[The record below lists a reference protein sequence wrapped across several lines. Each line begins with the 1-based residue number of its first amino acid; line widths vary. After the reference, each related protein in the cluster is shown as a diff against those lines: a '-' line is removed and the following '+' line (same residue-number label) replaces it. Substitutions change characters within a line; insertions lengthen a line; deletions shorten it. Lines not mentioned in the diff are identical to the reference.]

1 MGERKE
7 EKYQSKGEVRGPQQ
21 YPDAIGKLPLA
32 FLMIGESR
40 NLIQI
45 SEHGSNRDL
54 AIGMDQ
60 KEPSVKRRPL
70 CVQAKTEYQER
81 KFSDMYRDRSLC
93 KDLNQGQRIVIK
105 RRRRGLIEQFTQISS
120 ARFALKA
127 PVLFA
132 SDLHGRAGRMFGGGG
147 ILGDILVVV

>member
-1 MGERKE
+1 M
-7 EKYQSKGEVRGPQQ
+7 QVRVQ
-21 YPDAIGKLPLA
+21 
-32 FLMIGESR
+32 
-40 NLIQI
+40 
-45 SEHGSNRDL
+45 
-54 AIGMDQ
+54 
-60 KEPSVKRRPL
+60 
-70 CVQAKTEYQER
+70 VQAKTEYQER

-132 SDLHGRAGRMFGGGG
+132 LAKNITMF
-147 ILGDILVVV
+147 IPASHDCVPFA

>member
-1 MGERKE
+1 
-7 EKYQSKGEVRGPQQ
+7 
-21 YPDAIGKLPLA
+21 
-32 FLMIGESR
+32 
-40 NLIQI
+40 
-45 SEHGSNRDL
+45 
-54 AIGMDQ
+54 
-60 KEPSVKRRPL
+60 
-70 CVQAKTEYQER
+70 VQAKTEYQER

-132 SDLHGRAGRMFGGGG
+132 RIKSAGRG
-147 ILGDILVVV
+147 IGLRYGEFFSLLSSASPLPALLMLPPIDLARRRRGKKTKGPAKRLDSILKIKKGWLALL

>member
-1 MGERKE
+1 M
-7 EKYQSKGEVRGPQQ
+7 
-21 YPDAIGKLPLA
+21 
-32 FLMIGESR
+32 
-40 NLIQI
+40 
-45 SEHGSNRDL
+45 SENQASQRVAAEGG
-54 AIGMDQ
+54 IFM
-60 KEPSVKRRPL
+60 P
-70 CVQAKTEYQER
+70 VQAKTEYQER

-132 SDLHGRAGRMFGGGG
+132 TSLD
-147 ILGDILVVV
+147 